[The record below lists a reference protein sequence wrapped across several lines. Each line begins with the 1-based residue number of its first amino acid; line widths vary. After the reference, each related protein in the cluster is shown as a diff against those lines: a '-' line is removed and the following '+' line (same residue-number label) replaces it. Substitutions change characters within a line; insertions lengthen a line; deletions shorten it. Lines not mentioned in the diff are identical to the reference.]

1 MKHAELSQQ
10 IIDCFFRVYNQLG
23 YGFLESVYKKAM
35 LIEEKKLGLQV
46 ETEVPIPVLYEDQ
59 LVGEFFADQVVEH
72 KVLVEFKAAQ
82 TLLPEHTAQIL
93 NYLNA
98 TDIEVGL
105 LFNFGPKPEFHRKS
119 YDNERKKYKPPVLLV
134 KPKEN

>member
-10 IIDCFFRVYNQLG
+10 IIDCFFKVYNQLG
-23 YGFLESVYKKAM
+23 FGFLESVYKKAM
-35 LIEEKKLGLQV
+35 LIEERKLGLQV
-46 ETEVPIPVLYEDQ
+46 ETEVPIPVLYEDER
-59 LVGEFFADQVVEH
+59 VGEFFADQVVEGII
-72 KVLVEFKAAQ
+72 LVEFKAVQA
-82 TLLPEHTAQIL
+82 LLPEHTAQIL

-134 KPKEN
+134 KPKAP

>member
-23 YGFLESVYKKAM
+23 YGFLETVYKKAM

-46 ETEVPIPVLYEDQ
+46 ESEMPISVLYEGQ
-59 LVGEFFADQVVEH
+59 LVGEFFADQVVEG
-72 KVLVEFKAAQ
+72 KIIVEFKAVHS
-82 TLLPEHTAQIL
+82 LLPEHSAQIL

-98 TDIEVGL
+98 TDLEVGL

-119 YDNERKKYKPPVLLV
+119 YDNERKKYIPPVLPV
-134 KPKEN
+134 KREKP